1 MKLIRSRKD
10 LIKLTRY
17 SILGLFNTVFSYLLF
32 IIMSTIF
39 SQLMSSI
46 IIELSMQTFRYFG
59 LKFFVFNNT
68 KNINKTIFT
77 YYISILPGSLFLF
90 INIYFFSKYYPPYVT
105 GFIAIIV
112 SLVYFK
118 ILKYIFDS

>member
-10 LIKLTRY
+10 FIKFTRY
-17 SILGLFNTVFSYLLF
+17 SILGLFNTVFSYFLF

-59 LKFFVFNNT
+59 LKYFVFNNT
-68 KNINKTIFT
+68 KNINKTILT

-105 GFIAIIV
+105 GLIAIIV

-118 ILKYIFDS
+118 ILKYIFDN